1 MTTRRRKISESP
13 TLKRCAK
20 RSKKDLFM
28 LSASKPRSEHTEQA
42 VFVGLVRNF
51 YPEVLIFAIP
61 NGGLRD
67 KRTAVKLKAEGVLAG
82 VPDLMIAEP
91 RATYSGLF
99 VEMKRKG
106 GRVSKAQVEVR
117 EKLEA
122 KGYRV
127 HVAQG
132 SEEAFALF
140 ELYMLLPEPGD
151 RRTLIEVT

>member
-1 MTTRRRKISESP
+1 MTTRRAVSSS
-13 TLKRCAK
+13 
-20 RSKKDLFM
+20 RSR
-28 LSASKPRSEHTEQA
+28 SRSEHTEQA

-51 YPEVLIFAIP
+51 YPDVLIFAIP

-82 VPDLMIAEP
+82 VPDTMIAEP
-91 RATYSGLF
+91 SGIYHGLF

-117 EKLEA
+117 EKLEE

-127 HVAQG
+127 EVAQG
-132 SEEAFALF
+132 SEEAFGLF
-140 ELYMLLPEPGD
+140 ETYFGIS
-151 RRTLIEVT
+151 RRETNLVVLGEE